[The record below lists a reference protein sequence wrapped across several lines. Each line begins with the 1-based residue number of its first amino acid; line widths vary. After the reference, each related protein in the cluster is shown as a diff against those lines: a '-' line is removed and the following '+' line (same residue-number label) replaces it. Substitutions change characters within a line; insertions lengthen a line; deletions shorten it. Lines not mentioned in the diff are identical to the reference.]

1 VQEIISMSYWRKLL
15 GISNKKPLTDDH
27 LGQVEKVISLAYI
40 DPYLGTDL
48 ISANAIKRIYQV
60 NNQLHIAT
68 VLNYPGLIVRP
79 IIIDALSQALKTL
92 NLFDEVL
99 IDVQWDIPTH
109 LGQRQEASRIKNIIA
124 VSSGKGG
131 VGKSTTTVNLALA
144 LSEAGASVGILDA
157 DVYGPSQPHLLGI
170 PAGTTPQSRDMRTY
184 APVTAYDIKV
194 MSMGLMV
201 TEKTP
206 LMWRGPVASETIQQ
220 LINQTLWGDM
230 DYLLIDMPPGTGD
243 IHITL
248 AQTLAIAGTVVVTT
262 PQDIALLDV
271 KKGIDMFNAVDVPLL
286 GIIEN
291 MATHTCSQCNHIE
304 HVFGEFGGESIARK
318 FQSEILGSLPLNI
331 KIREQADAGLPI
343 ILAKPSSDIAQ
354 TYRDIAL
361 KLAVNVAEP
370 GLITPLPKITFVND

>member
-1 VQEIISMSYWRKLL
+1 MSFWRKLL
-15 GISNKKPLTDDH
+15 GQSNEKPLADNDRI
-27 LGQVEKVISLAYI
+27 LVEKVIAHAYL
-40 DPYLGTDL
+40 DPNLGTDL
-48 ISANAIKRIYQV
+48 ISANAVRRIGQV
-60 NNQLHIAT
+60 NNQLRVSI
-68 VLNYPGLIVRP
+68 VLNYPALNSQVAIS
-79 IIIDALSQALKTL
+79 DALSQALKAL
-92 NLFDEVL
+92 NLFDDVL
-99 IDVQWDIPTH
+99 IDVQWSIPTH

-124 VSSGKGG
+124 ISSGKGG

-157 DVYGPSQPHLLGI
+157 DIYGPSQPHLLGI
-170 PAGTTPQSRDMRTY
+170 SVGTTPQSRDMRTY
-184 APVTAYDIKV
+184 APVMAYGLKI

-201 TEKTP
+201 SEKTP

-230 DYLLIDMPPGTGD
+230 DYLLVDMPPGTGD

-248 AQTLAIAGTVVVTT
+248 AQTLAIAGAVVVTT

-271 KKGIDMFNAVDVPLL
+271 KKGIDMFNTVDIPLL

-304 HVFGEFGGESIARK
+304 HIFGEHGGESIARQY
-318 FQSEILGSLPLNI
+318 QSEILGSLPLDI
-331 KIREQADAGLPI
+331 KIREQADAGQPI
-343 ILAKPSSDIAQ
+343 LLAKPKSKIAQ
-354 TYRDIAL
+354 SYRDVAL
-361 KLAVNVAEP
+361 RLAVNVAQP

>member
-1 VQEIISMSYWRKLL
+1 MSFWRKLL
-15 GISNKKPLTDDH
+15 GKSYEKPLSENDRI
-27 LGQVEKVISLAYI
+27 QVEQTIAHAYI

-48 ISANAIKRIYQV
+48 ISANAIKRLGQLD
-60 NNQLHIAT
+60 NQLC
-68 VLNYPGLIVRP
+68 VSVLLNYPAFCVQTAITN
-79 IIIDALSQALKTL
+79 ALSPSLKAL
-92 NLFDEVL
+92 NLFDDVL
-99 IDVQWDIPTH
+99 IDIQWDIPTH

-124 VSSGKGG
+124 VASGKGG

-184 APVTAYDIKV
+184 APVTAYGLKI

-220 LINQTLWGDM
+220 LINQTLWGDI
-230 DYLLIDMPPGTGD
+230 DYLLVDMPPGTGD

-248 AQTLAIAGTVVVTT
+248 AQTLAIAGAVVVTT
-262 PQDIALLDV
+262 PQDIALIDV
-271 KKGIDMFNAVDVPLL
+271 KKGIDMFSAVDVPLL
-286 GIIEN
+286 GIVEN

-304 HVFGEFGGESIARK
+304 HIFGEYGGESIARK
-318 FQSEILGSLPLNI
+318 YQSEILGSLPLDI
-331 KIREQADAGLPI
+331 KIREQADVGLPI
-343 ILAKPSSDIAQ
+343 LLALPKGEIAE
-354 TYRDIAL
+354 TYRNIAL
-361 KLAVNVAEP
+361 RLAVNVAQP

>member
-1 VQEIISMSYWRKLL
+1 MSFWRKLL
-15 GISNKKPLTDDH
+15 GKSNEKPLADNDRI
-27 LGQVEKVISLAYI
+27 LVEKVIAHAYL
-40 DPYLGTDL
+40 DPNLGTDL
-48 ISANAIKRIYQV
+48 ISANAVRRIGQV
-60 NNQLHIAT
+60 NNQLRVSI
-68 VLNYPGLIVRP
+68 VLNYPALNSQVAIS
-79 IIIDALSQALKTL
+79 DALSQALKAL
-92 NLFDEVL
+92 NLFDDVL
-99 IDVQWDIPTH
+99 IDVQWVIPSH

-124 VSSGKGG
+124 ISSGKGG

-157 DVYGPSQPHLLGI
+157 DIYGPSQPHLLGI
-170 PAGTTPQSRDMRTY
+170 SVGTTPQSRDMRTY
-184 APVTAYDIKV
+184 APVMAYGLKI

-201 TEKTP
+201 SEKTP

-230 DYLLIDMPPGTGD
+230 DYLLVDMPPGTGD

-248 AQTLAIAGTVVVTT
+248 AQTLAIAGAVVVTT

-271 KKGIDMFNAVDVPLL
+271 KKGIDMFNTVDIPLL

-304 HVFGEFGGESIARK
+304 HIFGEHGGESIARQY
-318 FQSEILGSLPLNI
+318 QSEILGSLPLDI
-331 KIREQADAGLPI
+331 KIREQADAGQPI
-343 ILAKPSSDIAQ
+343 LLAKPKSKIAQ
-354 TYRDIAL
+354 SYRDVAL
-361 KLAVNVAEP
+361 RLAVNVAQP

>member
-1 VQEIISMSYWRKLL
+1 MSFWRKLF
-15 GISNKKPLTDDH
+15 GSSNEKSLSQSDYT
-27 LGQVEKVISLAYI
+27 QVKQTIAHCYI

-48 ISANAIKRIYQV
+48 ISANMVKRIYQTDT
-60 NNQLHIAT
+60 QLNIAI
-68 VLNYPGLIVRP
+68 VLNYPALFVRP
-79 IIIDALSQALKTL
+79 TIARTLSNALKAL
-92 NLFDEVL
+92 NLFTAVE
-99 IDVQWDIPTH
+99 IDVQWDIPAH

-184 APVTAYDIKV
+184 APVTAFGLKV

-230 DYLLIDMPPGTGD
+230 DYLLIDLPPGTGD

-248 AQTLAIAGTVVVTT
+248 AQTLAIAGAVVVTT
-262 PQDIALLDV
+262 PQDIALIDV

-286 GIIEN
+286 GVIEN
-291 MATHTCSQCNHIE
+291 MATHTCSNCNHIE
-304 HVFGEFGGESIARK
+304 HIFGEHGGEAIARQY
-318 FQSEILGSLPLNI
+318 QSEILGSLPLDI
-331 KIREQADAGLPI
+331 KIQEQADAGQPI
-343 ILAKPSSDIAQ
+343 ILAQPNSQIANN
-354 TYRDIAL
+354 YRDIAL
-361 KLAVNVAEP
+361 RLAVNVAQP

>member
-1 VQEIISMSYWRKLL
+1 MPFWRKLL
-15 GISNKKPLTDDH
+15 GKSNEKPLSDNDRI
-27 LGQVEKVISLAYI
+27 LVENVIARAYL
-40 DPYLGTDL
+40 DPYLGTDFF
-48 ISANAIKRIYQV
+48 SANAIKSIGQV
-60 NNQLHIAT
+60 NNQLRVSI
-68 VLNYPGLIVRP
+68 VLNYPGLSVQTAIS
-79 IIIDALSQALKTL
+79 DALSQALKAL
-92 NLFDEVL
+92 NLFD
-99 IDVQWDIPTH
+99 DVQVDIQWSIPTH

-157 DVYGPSQPHLLGI
+157 DVYGPSQPHLLGV
-170 PAGTTPQSRDMRTY
+170 PVGTTPQSRDMRTY
-184 APVTAYDIKV
+184 APVTAYGLKI

-230 DYLLIDMPPGTGD
+230 DYLLVDMPPGTGD

-248 AQTLAIAGTVVVTT
+248 AQTLAIAGAVVVTT

-271 KKGIDMFNAVDVPLL
+271 KKGIDMFNAVDIPLL

-291 MATHTCSQCNHIE
+291 MATHTCSQCNNIE
-304 HVFGEFGGESIARK
+304 HIFGEHGGESIARQY
-318 FQSEILGSLPLNI
+318 QSEILGSLPLDI
-331 KIREQADAGLPI
+331 KIREQADAGQPI
-343 ILAKPSSDIAQ
+343 LLAEPESKIAQ
-354 TYRDIAL
+354 SYRDIAL
-361 KLAVNVAEP
+361 RLAVNVAQP

>member
-1 VQEIISMSYWRKLL
+1 LQEAILMSLWRKLFGKSKEKL
-15 GISNKKPLTDDH
+15 LTEDQRS
-27 LGQVEKVISLAYI
+27 QVEHVISRAYI
-40 DPYLGTDL
+40 DPYLGSDL
-48 ISANAIKRIYQV
+48 ISAQAIKHICQIDA
-60 NNQLHIAT
+60 QLHVSI
-68 VLNYPGLIVRP
+68 VLNYPALLVKP
-79 IIIDALSQALKTL
+79 IISEALSQALKTL
-92 NLFDEVL
+92 NLFDDVV
-99 IDVQWDIPTH
+99 IDVQWDIPAH

-124 VSSGKGG
+124 ISSGKGG

-170 PAGTTPQSRDMRTY
+170 PSGTTPQSRDMRTY
-184 APVTAYDIKV
+184 APIMAYGLKL

-230 DYLLIDMPPGTGD
+230 DYLLVDMPPGTGD

-248 AQTLAIAGTVVVTT
+248 AQTLVIAGAVVVTT

-291 MATHTCSQCNHIE
+291 MATHTCSHCNHIE
-304 HVFGEFGGESIARK
+304 HIFGECGGESIARK
-318 FQSEILGSLPLNI
+318 YHSEILGSLPLDI
-331 KIREQADAGLPI
+331 KIREQADAGRPI
-343 ILAKPSSDIAQ
+343 ILAKPNSEIAK

-361 KLAVNVAEP
+361 RLAVNVAQP
-370 GLITPLPKITFVND
+370 GLITPLPKITFIND

>member
-1 VQEIISMSYWRKLL
+1 MSFWRKLL
-15 GISNKKPLTDDH
+15 GQSNEKPLADNDRI
-27 LGQVEKVISLAYI
+27 LVEKVIAHAYL
-40 DPYLGTDL
+40 DPNLGTDL
-48 ISANAIKRIYQV
+48 ISANAVRRIGQV
-60 NNQLHIAT
+60 NNQLRVSI
-68 VLNYPGLIVRP
+68 VLNYPALNSQVAIS
-79 IIIDALSQALKTL
+79 DALSQALKAL
-92 NLFDEVL
+92 NLFDDVL
-99 IDVQWDIPTH
+99 IDVQWVIPSH

-124 VSSGKGG
+124 ISSGKGG

-157 DVYGPSQPHLLGI
+157 DIYGPSQPHLLGI
-170 PAGTTPQSRDMRTY
+170 SVGTTPQSRDMRTY
-184 APVTAYDIKV
+184 APVMAYGLKI

-201 TEKTP
+201 SEKTP

-230 DYLLIDMPPGTGD
+230 DYLLVDMPPGTGD

-248 AQTLAIAGTVVVTT
+248 AQTLAIAGAVVVTT

-271 KKGIDMFNAVDVPLL
+271 KKGIDMFNTVDIPLL

-304 HVFGEFGGESIARK
+304 HIFGEHGGESIARQY
-318 FQSEILGSLPLNI
+318 QSEILGSLPLDI
-331 KIREQADAGLPI
+331 KIREQADAGQPI
-343 ILAKPSSDIAQ
+343 LLAKPKSKIAQ
-354 TYRDIAL
+354 SYRDIAL
-361 KLAVNVAEP
+361 RLAVNVAQP

>member
-1 VQEIISMSYWRKLL
+1 MSFWRKLL
-15 GISNKKPLTDDH
+15 GQSNEKPLADNDRI
-27 LGQVEKVISLAYI
+27 LVEKVIAHAYL
-40 DPYLGTDL
+40 DPNLGTDL
-48 ISANAIKRIYQV
+48 ISANAVRRIGQV
-60 NNQLHIAT
+60 NNQLRVSI
-68 VLNYPGLIVRP
+68 VLNYPALNSQVAIS
-79 IIIDALSQALKTL
+79 DALSQALKAL
-92 NLFDEVL
+92 NLFDDVL
-99 IDVQWDIPTH
+99 IDVQWVIPSH

-124 VSSGKGG
+124 ISSGKGG

-157 DVYGPSQPHLLGI
+157 DIYGPSQPHLLGI
-170 PAGTTPQSRDMRTY
+170 SVGTTPQSRDMRTY
-184 APVTAYDIKV
+184 APVMAYGLKI

-201 TEKTP
+201 SEKTP

-230 DYLLIDMPPGTGD
+230 DYLLVDMPPGTGD

-248 AQTLAIAGTVVVTT
+248 AQTLAIAGAVVVTT

-271 KKGIDMFNAVDVPLL
+271 KKGIDMFNTVDIPLL

-304 HVFGEFGGESIARK
+304 HIFGEHGGESIARQY
-318 FQSEILGSLPLNI
+318 QSEILGSLPLDI
-331 KIREQADAGLPI
+331 KIREQADAGQPI
-343 ILAKPSSDIAQ
+343 LLAKPKSKIAQ
-354 TYRDIAL
+354 SYRDVAL
-361 KLAVNVAEP
+361 RLAVNVAQP

>member
-1 VQEIISMSYWRKLL
+1 MSLWRKLL
-15 GISNKKPLTDDH
+15 GKPKGKPLEKH
-27 LGQVEKVISLAYI
+27 HQNLVNQVIARAYI
-40 DPYLGTDL
+40 DPYLGSDL
-48 ISANAIKRIYQV
+48 ISTQAVKHIYQIEEK
-60 NNQLHIAT
+60 LHVCV
-68 VLNYPGLIVRP
+68 VLNYPARLVRP
-79 IIIDALSQALKTL
+79 IISEALSKALKTL
-92 NLFDEVL
+92 NLFEIIV
-99 IDVQWDIPTH
+99 IDVQWDIPAH

-170 PAGTTPQSRDMRTY
+170 PSGTTPQSRDMRTY
-184 APVTAYDIKV
+184 APVMAFGLKL

-201 TEKTP
+201 SEKTP

-230 DYLLIDMPPGTGD
+230 DYLLVDMPPGTGD

-248 AQTLAIAGTVVVTT
+248 AQTLVIAGAVVVTT

-291 MATHTCSQCNHIE
+291 MAMHTCSQCNHIE
-304 HVFGEFGGESIARK
+304 HIFGEYGGDTIARK
-318 FQSEILGSLPLNI
+318 FHSEILGSLPLDI
-331 KIREQADAGLPI
+331 QIRDQSDSGLPI
-343 ILAKPSSDIAQ
+343 ILAKPNSEIAQ

-361 KLAVNVAEP
+361 RLAVNVAQP
-370 GLITPLPKITFVND
+370 GLITPLPKITFIND